1 MTSTRANTSEGK
13 VVVTARALVCGKGK
27 GCSGVR
33 DRGRAKRATPAQ
45 GRATEALPVLVFEL
59 DDVIEQ
65 KIEVREPSQP
75 HVVPNTAQMLRV
87 SIVRLLP
94 RLDSAPNSSICPGTA
109 GSPITVGV
117 TPQIQGPSVG
127 FQTHGFASV
136 PSLALPRFAAPLVS
150 SSVFIYV
157 AEKKS
162 FKRFV
167 RLAPSRTGGDQSGRW
182 TGGPVVGS
190 LTGRVNRSYAPSS
203 LASMG

>member
-13 VVVTARALVCGKGK
+13 VVVTARALVCGQGK
-27 GCSGVR
+27 GW
-33 DRGRAKRATPAQ
+33 ATPAQ
-45 GRATEALPVLVFEL
+45 GRATEASPVPVFEL

-87 SIVRLLP
+87 LIVRLLP
-94 RLDSAPNSSICPGTA
+94 RLDSAPNSSICPGIA
-109 GSPITVGV
+109 
-117 TPQIQGPSVG
+117 
-127 FQTHGFASV
+127 V
-136 PSLALPRFAAPLVS
+136 PSLALPRFLAPLVS
-150 SSVFIYV
+150 SSVVMYV

-162 FKRFV
+162 FERFV
-167 RLAPSRTGGDQSGRW
+167 RLTPSKTGGDQSDRW

-190 LTGRVNRSYAPSS
+190 LTGRANRSYAPSS